1 MNSLTRKSIH
11 ILQPLQ
17 ADPKTKAAKR
27 VCFFPTQEK
36 LKNKKFPPLQKNK
49 TSPPHS
55 PRQTIILTGYDFTQT
70 DTATGHGRRRA
81 SANMVLP
88 QWGVKSFDETFVR
101 KQTAVHLLNFCAK
114 NPPLRQYP
122 NRYQQG
128 D

>member
-1 MNSLTRKSIH
+1 MLFSDPRKI
-11 ILQPLQ
+11 
-17 ADPKTKAAKR
+17 
-27 VCFFPTQEK
+27 
-36 LKNKKFPPLQKNK
+36 KKQKI
-49 TSPPHS
+49 SP
-55 PRQTIILTGYDFTQT
+55 
-70 DTATGHGRRRA
+70 TATGHGRRRA